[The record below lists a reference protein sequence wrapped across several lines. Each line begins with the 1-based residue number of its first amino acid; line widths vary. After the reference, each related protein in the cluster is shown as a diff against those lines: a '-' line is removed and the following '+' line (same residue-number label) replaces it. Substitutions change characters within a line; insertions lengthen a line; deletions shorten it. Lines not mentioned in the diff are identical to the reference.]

1 MKGDPMKKMSEEAL
15 KGMTETELR
24 STARR
29 LESNVTKLRKN
40 KQNSKDLE
48 MEICY
53 IQRELELR
61 RRFGHMR
68 TATESQNDETV
79 LEFEQP

>member
-68 TATESQNDETV
+68 TVTESQNDETV

>member
-40 KQNSKDLE
+40 KQDSKDLE

>member
-40 KQNSKDLE
+40 KQNPKDLE

-68 TATESQNDETV
+68 TATESHSNENA
-79 LEFEQP
+79 LEFERP

>member
-1 MKGDPMKKMSEEAL
+1 MKKMSEKAL

-40 KQNSKDLE
+40 KQDSKDLE

-53 IQRELELR
+53 IQREIELR
-61 RRFGHMR
+61 RKFGHMR
-68 TATESQNDETV
+68 AATQSQNDETV

>member
-68 TATESQNDETV
+68 TATESHNNENA
-79 LEFEQP
+79 LEFEQA

>member
-1 MKGDPMKKMSEEAL
+1 MKKMSEEAL

>member
-53 IQRELELR
+53 IQREIELR
-61 RRFGHMR
+61 RKFGHMR
-68 TATESQNDETV
+68 VSTESHNNENA
-79 LEFEQP
+79 LEFERS

>member
-1 MKGDPMKKMSEEAL
+1 MKGDPMKKMSEKAL

-40 KQNSKDLE
+40 KQDSKDLE

-61 RRFGHMR
+61 RRYGHIR
-68 TATESQNDETV
+68 LATQSQNDETV

>member
-1 MKGDPMKKMSEEAL
+1 MKKMSEEAL

-40 KQNSKDLE
+40 KQDPKDLE

-53 IQRELELR
+53 IQREIELR
-61 RRFGHMR
+61 RKFGHVR
-68 TATESQNDETV
+68 SSVEVQYNQTP